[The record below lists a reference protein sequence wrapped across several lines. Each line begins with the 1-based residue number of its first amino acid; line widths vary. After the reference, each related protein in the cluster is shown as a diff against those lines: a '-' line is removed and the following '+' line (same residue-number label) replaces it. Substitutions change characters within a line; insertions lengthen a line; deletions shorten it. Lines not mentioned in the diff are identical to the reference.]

1 MIPFLDLKKVNARF
15 KNQYNNWFST
25 FLESGQYIL
34 GAAVAQF
41 EKEFATYCGA
51 PLCVGVG
58 NGLDAL
64 RLIFEAYIVL
74 GRLQVGDKVLICAH
88 SYIATALAV
97 KQAGLVPLFAEAE
110 KKHFN
115 FDIKKL
121 NELDDPALKAI
132 IVTHLY
138 GEIGPMEALSAFAK
152 AKKCLLIED
161 AAQAHG
167 AELNGKKAGSLG
179 DAAAFS
185 FYPTKNLGAL
195 GDGGAV
201 TTTDQKLAVTVK
213 KLRNYGASSKYEND
227 LAGFNSRL
235 DPLQAGFLS
244 IKLKVLD
251 ADNQRRRQIAQR
263 YFYELNNSLIK
274 LPVYEES
281 LNHVFHIFPVLV
293 SNRAEFLEYLGE
305 EEIGFLIHYPI
316 PPHKQKA
323 LSAYNSLFF
332 PVAEELASQLVSLPI
347 SPVMTDAD
355 VQQVITVINRF
366 S

>member
-15 KNQYNNWFST
+15 KDQYKDWFNT
-25 FLESGQYIL
+25 FLDSGHYIL
-34 GAAVAQF
+34 GPAVEQF
-41 EKEFATYCGA
+41 EKEFAAYCGA
-51 PLCVGVG
+51 PFCVGVG

-64 RLIFEAYIVL
+64 RLIFEGYIAL
-74 GRLQVGDKVLICAH
+74 GKLQVGDKVLICAH

-121 NELDDPALKAI
+121 NELDDPAIKAI

-138 GEIGPMEALSAFAK
+138 GALGPMEALTAFTK
-152 AKKCLLIED
+152 AKQLLLIED

-167 AELNGKKAGSLG
+167 AELNGKKAGNLG

-201 TTTDQKLAVTVK
+201 TTTDQKLAITLK
-213 KLRNYGASSKYEND
+213 KLRNYGTSSKYVND

-244 IKLKVLD
+244 IKLQALD

-263 YFYELNNSLIK
+263 YFRELANSRIK
-274 LPVYEES
+274 LPVYDGS
-281 LNHVFHIFPVLV
+281 LDHVFHIFPVLV
-293 SNRAEFLEYLGE
+293 PKRAEFLEYLE
-305 EEIGFLIHYPI
+305 EEGIGFLIHYPI

-323 LSAYNSLFF
+323 LRGYNSLLF
-332 PVAEELASQLVSLPI
+332 PIAEELATQLVSLPI
-347 SPVMTDAD
+347 SPVMTTA
-355 VQQVITVINRF
+355 QVDRVIAVINRF